1 MTDVANVVPSP
12 LRSPV
17 FQGVSGFVLT
27 LACATLAEQATMP
40 TFAVHGVL
48 AVGVVLFV
56 AGLWRMLPRGVEEPV
71 AEW

>member
-1 MTDVANVVPSP
+1 MTEEASPVPSP

-17 FQGVSGFVLT
+17 FQGVAGFVVT
-27 LACATLAEQATMP
+27 LGCATLAERATLP
-40 TFAVHGVL
+40 TLAVHLVL
-48 AVGVVLFV
+48 AVGVVLFA